1 MILRN
6 NAREYGLFMG
16 SSPPTDST
24 CVMGNVISNTSLIKG
39 LFTVGGSGLL
49 SIGNRVKGRLTP
61 ANDTTSVPRS
71 FAYTDLP
78 EYFERDPIP
87 ARTRQ
92 TSGLSTCPC
101 EDDLP
106 TSVTDVENRSEQ
118 VSRIQI
124 YDVRGQLLWAGAP
137 DAIPETLAT
146 GYSKVRRLT
155 NGTEIRLLLP

>member
-1 MILRN
+1 
-6 NAREYGLFMG
+6 
-16 SSPPTDST
+16 
-24 CVMGNVISNTSLIKG
+24 MGNAISNTSLIKG

-78 EYFERDPIP
+78 EYFQRDPIP

-92 TSGLSTCPC
+92 SSGVNTCPC

-106 TSVTDVENRSEQ
+106 TSVTDASDHSEQ

-124 YDVRGQLLWAGAP
+124 YDVRGQFLWAGAP

-146 GYSKVRRLT
+146 GYSKVRRL
-155 NGTEIRLLLP
+155 NAGTEIRLLLP